1 MVGGHCKTLQNYN
14 TLYRK
19 SDTREVTIYQYWSLI
34 LFLITIVCLS
44 LLPAVF
50 VHAKEVGNNSLY
62 YKGLIL
68 DKLGNDTGAIQYFDK
83 ALAIDPH
90 YINALVSKG
99 LALDKLGNYTGAIQY
114 FDKALAI
121 QLNDT
126 YVLDL
131 RGIALNNLGNY
142 TGAIQYFDKALV

>member
-1 MVGGHCKTLQNYN
+1 MAGGHCKTLQNYN
-14 TLYRK
+14 TLYHK

-44 LLPAVF
+44 LLPSVF

-83 ALAIDPH
+83 GLAIDPH
-90 YINALVSKG
+90 YINALASKG

-126 YVLDL
+126 YVLDSQ
-131 RGIALNNLGNY
+131 RHSS
-142 TGAIQYFDKALV
+142 